1 MQSDHQV
8 SLARGF
14 DSDLCTP
21 RAWADLDELVAVDD
35 GDHVHVLA
43 LVLVDALD
51 LHVVH
56 GVHGDGDARPLLDL
70 RRQSLLVVVLDG
82 GPLAAECLV
91 LCKGLQALR
100 APDQGLGL
108 NAP

>member
-1 MQSDHQV
+1 M
-8 SLARGF
+8 
-14 DSDLCTP
+14 
-21 RAWADLDELVAVDD
+21 
-35 GDHVHVLA
+35 
-43 LVLVDALD
+43 DALD

-56 GVHGDGDARPLLDL
+56 RINRHADAGPLLQL
-70 RRQSLLVVVLDG
+70 RGQALLVVVLDG